1 MVVFDS
7 EYYDCQD
14 CQCHGNV
21 MTVSIDNY
29 ADEFELI
36 ITMHKQNYYSGRLV
50 RAWRALRGKDQ
61 LIAGV
66 VLDHKSAVDL
76 ANQLQSAVS
85 MPKDDLT
92 GEGLAYIHKYPD
104 IEPI

>member
-1 MVVFDS
+1 MVVFDN
-7 EYYDCQD
+7 EYYDCQ
-14 CQCHGNV
+14 CHGHV

-36 ITMHKQNYYSGRLV
+36 ITMYEQTYYQAGRLV

-61 LIAGV
+61 LMTDVI
-66 VLDHKSAVDL
+66 LDHKSAVDL
-76 ANQLQSAVS
+76 ANQLQSAVT